1 MNTEEQL
8 SLTTNYGEILDS
20 WKEKVLRDNPGYK
33 FGSWNNQ
40 VDVPEGVLNLVLI
53 KQGSSTKAY
62 DEWLKDASK

>member
-8 SLTTNYGEILDS
+8 SLTTNYGEILDF

-40 VDVPEGVLNLVLI
+40 VDAPEGVLKLVLL